1 MQELLENRPSLSFL
15 LYVNCPSLSHN
26 KNRKRFAHLLFFFFS
41 FLGKPLTIPCKA
53 FFGFSG
59 ESGPMIYWMKGE
71 KFIEELA
78 GHIREGE
85 IRYMSPIVYFS
96 LVSLQLVSESC

>member
-1 MQELLENRPSLSFL
+1 MYRDKMVERRFENGSPLNFPLDVKRFLFIFFCLPAITRSQLLIYFSLSF
-15 LYVNCPSLSHN
+15 S
-26 KNRKRFAHLLFFFFS
+26 
-41 FLGKPLTIPCKA
+41 GKPLNIPCKA

-85 IRYMSPIVYFS
+85 IRYRT
-96 LVSLQLVSESC
+96 

>member
-1 MQELLENRPSLSFL
+1 MVLFCLPMITRAICSFFSLSF
-15 LYVNCPSLSHN
+15 S
-26 KNRKRFAHLLFFFFS
+26 
-41 FLGKPLTIPCKA
+41 GKPLNIPCKA

-85 IRYMSPIVYFS
+85 IRYRT
-96 LVSLQLVSESC
+96 

>member
-1 MQELLENRPSLSFL
+1 M
-15 LYVNCPSLSHN
+15 
-26 KNRKRFAHLLFFFFS
+26 A
-41 FLGKPLTIPCKA
+41 CKA

-71 KFIEELA
+71 KFIEELE

-85 IRYMSPIVYFS
+85 IRYFLEC
-96 LVSLQLVSESC
+96 LVLEMWYVPKACL

>member
-1 MQELLENRPSLSFL
+1 MEELLENRPPLSFP
-15 LYVNCPSLSHN
+15 LYVNCSSLSHN
-26 KNRKRFAHLLFFFFS
+26 KNRKRFTHLLFFFFS
-41 FLGKPLTIPCKA
+41 FSGKPLNIPCKA

-85 IRYMSPIVYFS
+85 IRYRSPIVYFS
-96 LVSLQLVSESC
+96 LASLQLASKSR